1 MKARYTRKSPLFVNE
16 PPVRLQWRRR
26 HSVAAIAGALAIAI
40 ILFASGRAPAPS
52 GGDNE
57 PIQRGL
63 ASWYGGDFH
72 GRPTA
77 QGEAFDMYAYT
88 AAHRSLPLGTHV
100 QVRNLWN
107 GRTVVVRINDRGPYT
122 RGVIIDLSRRAAGA
136 LGMVEHGRAPV
147 RVEVVPG
154 RTRVGPR
161 PTVGA

>member
-1 MKARYTRKSPLFVNE
+1 MRKKKNPLFVNE
-16 PPVRLQWRRR
+16 PPERLQWRRR
-26 HSVAAIAGALAIAI
+26 HSVWSIAIGIAIAI
-40 ILFASGRAPAPS
+40 VFFASGRAPDPS
-52 GGDNE
+52 GGDNA

-63 ASWYGGDFH
+63 ASWYGQDFH
-72 GRPTA
+72 GRSTA

-100 QVRNLWN
+100 SVRNLEN
-107 GRTVVVRINDRGPYT
+107 GRVVVVRINDRGPYK

-136 LGMVEHGRAPV
+136 LGMDGRAQV

-161 PTVGA
+161 PPLPA

>member
-1 MKARYTRKSPLFVNE
+1 MKKTKDPLFVNE
-16 PPVRLQWRRR
+16 PPERLQWSRR
-26 HSVAAIAGALAIAI
+26 HSVWSVAIGIAIAI
-40 ILFASGRAPAPS
+40 VFFASGKVPAPS
-52 GGDNE
+52 AGDNA

-63 ASWYGGDFH
+63 ASWYGQDFH

-100 QVRNLWN
+100 RVRNLEN
-107 GRTVVVRINDRGPYT
+107 GRVVVVRINDRGPYK

-136 LGMVEHGRAPV
+136 LGMVNHGRAQV

-161 PTVGA
+161 PSTAV

>member
-1 MKARYTRKSPLFVNE
+1 MKAKYTRKPPLFVNE
-16 PPVRLQWRRR
+16 PPARLQWRRR
-26 HSVAAIAGALAIAI
+26 HSVGAIAGALAIVI
-40 ILFASGRAPAPS
+40 VFFASGRVPAPS
-52 GGDNE
+52 GGDNA

-77 QGEAFDMYAYT
+77 QGELFNMNAYT

-100 QVRNLWN
+100 QVRNLRN
-107 GRTVVVRINDRGPYT
+107 GRAVVVRINDRGPYK

-136 LGMVEHGRAPV
+136 LGMVEEGRARV

-161 PTVGA
+161 RSVGT